1 MRDLVISSFI
11 VECWVMGCED
21 QLGLCFTVLLNV
33 LFFAVDWLADVDLHT
48 VLFVLSLFG
57 LVGHGVYPGVRSF
70 LFPDDI

>member
-1 MRDLVISSFI
+1 MPDLVISSFI
-11 VECWVMGCED
+11 VECRLWDARTSWV
-21 QLGLCFTVLLNV
+21 FVSPVLLNV
-33 LFFAVDWLADVDLHT
+33 LFFAVDWLADVDPHT